1 MKSERLFDELEE
13 IVSKHG
19 YKVRKEKGS
28 FRSDTCKIEGSLLIV
43 INKLHP
49 IEYQVSIL
57 AKLIFD
63 NKLDQ
68 SFIKPAVRKELDK
81 IWKTSNYTQIDLL
94 NFEVQ

>member
-13 IVSKHG
+13 FVSKHG

-28 FRSDTCKIEGSLLIV
+28 FRSDICLIDGDLLIV

-57 AKLIFD
+57 ARLIFD
-63 NKLDQ
+63 KKLDQ
-68 SFIKPAVRKELDK
+68 NFIKPAVRKELDK
-81 IWKTSNYTQIDLL
+81 IWKMSNYTQIDLL
-94 NFEVQ
+94 NFEAK

>member
-1 MKSERLFDELEE
+1 MKSEKLFDELEE

-28 FRSDTCKIEGSLLIV
+28 FRSDTCTIEGDLTIV

-57 AKLIFD
+57 ARLIFEK
-63 NKLDQ
+63 KLDQ
-68 SFIKPAVRKELDK
+68 SFIKPAVRKDLDK
-81 IWKTSNYTQIDLL
+81 IWKTSNYTKTELL
-94 NFEVQ
+94 NFES